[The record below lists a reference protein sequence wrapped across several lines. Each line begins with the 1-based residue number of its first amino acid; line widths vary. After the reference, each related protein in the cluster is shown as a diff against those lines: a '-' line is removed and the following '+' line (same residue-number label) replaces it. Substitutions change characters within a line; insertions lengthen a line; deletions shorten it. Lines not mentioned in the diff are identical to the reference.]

1 MQQIIPRV
9 INIKCI
15 LFFALIGLLSCEQE
29 SGSLPILGRTEV
41 VDGQTIHHKIRNWE
55 FVNQDSVLI
64 TNDSLKNHV
73 YITDVFFTS
82 CPTICPK
89 VMKQMLVL
97 HDEFRDDDLV
107 KLVSFTIDPKRDDV
121 DRLKLYSSN
130 LGVTS
135 DKWHFLTGDKDDVY
149 ELANDYFIVA
159 YPDADTPGGFDHSGK
174 IILTDKDGHV
184 RAFAEG
190 TEPETIPRFIKDV
203 KTLKKEYE

>member
-1 MQQIIPRV
+1 MLLGV
-9 INIKCI
+9 IGCQ
-15 LFFALIGLLSCEQE
+15 QE
-29 SGSLPILGRTEV
+29 SGPLPILGRADV
-41 VDGQTIHHKIRNWE
+41 VDGQTVHHTIRDWE
-55 FVNQDSVLI
+55 FVNQDSVVI
-64 TNDSLKNHV
+64 NNDSLKNNI

-89 VMKQMLVL
+89 VMKQMLIL
-97 HDEFRDDDLV
+97 HDEFKDNDLV

-121 DRLKLYSSN
+121 ERLKLYSSN

-174 IILTDKDGHV
+174 IILTDKNGHV

-190 TEPETIPRFIKDV
+190 TDPETIPGFIQDV
-203 KTLKKEYE
+203 KSLMKEYE